1 VRDWR
6 VGPSRRRW
14 WAGAVLA
21 PLLLGR
27 SSAAMVLASAV
38 GFAVLI
44 LVLVVAVVALGAAF
58 ARRAERRSACLQAL
72 HPLVRAAPCTARR

>member
-6 VGPSRRRW
+6 VGLRRW
-14 WAGAVLA
+14 WAGAVLV
-21 PLLLGR
+21 PMLLSR
-27 SSAAMVLASAV
+27 SSAAVLLAEAV

-58 ARRAERRSACLQAL
+58 ARRPARQRACLQAL
-72 HPLVRAAPCTARR
+72 QTLVRAAPWTARR